1 MYQQHRENIMSEAST
16 AWKQLE
22 ALEAFGS
29 AVDQEH
35 LDLAIARLVD
45 FIELFP
51 KEQQKPVT
59 IRKVGDD
66 KYQVLSDGFGFEF
79 NTVNQVLVQLTP
91 SLMKS

>member
-1 MYQQHRENIMSEAST
+1 MSAAT

-22 ALEAFGS
+22 ALEDFGS

-45 FIELFP
+45 FNELLP

-59 IRKVGDD
+59 ISKIGEG
-66 KYQVLSDGFGFEF
+66 KYQVDSDGFGFEF

-91 SLMKS
+91 SLMKG